1 LNERRVC
8 GHGEVSLKPM
18 TSLFHGSA
26 ICDVDAEGNVT
37 VPEFLADALAADTAD
52 LVVAKHDAEACLVGY
67 GRERLTTLQ
76 DRAERRRQAEEDR
89 GEDARKHYHRMRRT
103 FGLADRMPHGDNVIR
118 ISAAMRHLGKID
130 RLALFVG
137 AGDSF
142 EIWNPDLA
150 LQSDDAMFRELA
162 AFRLRMRRDTNTKGV
177 Q

>member
-1 LNERRVC
+1 
-8 GHGEVSLKPM
+8 M

-26 ICDVDAEGNVT
+26 ICDVDAEGNVS
-37 VPEFLADALAADTAD
+37 VPAFLADALPTDAAD
-52 LVVAKHDAEACLVGY
+52 LVVAKHDADACLIGY
-67 GRERLTTLQ
+67 GRERLGELHA
-76 DRAERRRQAEEDR
+76 RAERRRQAEEDR

-118 ISAAMRHLGKID
+118 IPAAMRHLGKID
-130 RLALFVG
+130 HLALFVG

-162 AFRLRMRRDTNTKGV
+162 AFRLRMRRDAKTTKGV

>member
-1 LNERRVC
+1 
-8 GHGEVSLKPM
+8 M
-18 TSLFHGSA
+18 TTFFHGSA

-52 LVVAKHDAEACLVGY
+52 LVVAKHDADACLVGY
-67 GRERLTTLQ
+67 GRERLHELRA
-76 DRAERRRQAEEDR
+76 RAERRRQAEEDR
-89 GEDARKHYHRMRRT
+89 GEDDRKHYHRMRRT
-103 FGLADRMPHGDNVIR
+103 FGLADRMPHGDNIIR
-118 ISAAMRHLGKID
+118 IPAAMRHLGKIE

-150 LQSDDAMFRELA
+150 LQNDDAMFRELA
-162 AFRLRMRRDTNTKGV
+162 AFRLRGRRDTNITKGV